1 MFSWKPMEMIGMPL
15 DSMGKAMV
23 VTLKCDREMALVA
36 AGDTA
41 TAVLLDTAQTC
52 TLLQGEGQVAAVA
65 LTPEFGLLAAAREEE
80 FSAAGP
86 ASKRRGV
93 VHVWQVP
100 SMQEAWT
107 APSGPLLEFSRDG
120 QVLVSLGPAGVQSWN
135 GAKGTPLASVDW
147 RGLKVRPH
155 GIAVSPDGSS
165 TAVAGPGVWLVS
177 IAGEVR
183 RLAAGDDVQD
193 AHSVAFSPGGTLL
206 AARCA
211 DGTIR
216 LWDTGSGSE
225 VRRWE
230 FPAQFV
236 RDPLAFTA
244 DGGLLVVA
252 SAGSIGGVHFWDLE
266 TGAEAGRLCA
276 EYPQLAPTAGAN
288 RVAISAG
295 AELVVFAY
303 VRPQEVQLQAWQIE
317 ES

>member
-23 VTLKCDREMALVA
+23 VTLKCDRELALVA

-65 LTPEFGLLAAAREEE
+65 LTPEFGLLAAV
-80 FSAAGP
+80 
-86 ASKRRGV
+86 RGEKLNAPGSGGQPRGML
-93 VHVWQVP
+93 HVWHVP
-100 SMQEAWT
+100 SMQEAWS
-107 APSGPLLEFSRDG
+107 APAGPLIEFSRDG
-120 QVLVSLGPAGVQSWN
+120 QVLASLGPAGVQSWH
-135 GAKGTPLASVDW
+135 GADGTPLASVDW
-147 RGLKVRPH
+147 RGLKTRPH
-155 GIAVSPDGSS
+155 GMAVSPDGSW

-177 IAGEVR
+177 TAGEVR
-183 RLAAGDDVQD
+183 QLAAGEDVQD
-193 AHSVAFSPGGTLL
+193 AHSVVFSPGGTLL

-230 FPAQFV
+230 FPTQFV

-244 DGGLLVVA
+244 DGGLLAVA
-252 SAGSIGGVHFWDLE
+252 SAGSIGGVYFWDLE
-266 TGAEAGRLCA
+266 TGAEVGRLSA
-276 EYPQLAPTAGAN
+276 EYPQMAPTAGAN

-303 VRPQEVQLQAWQIE
+303 LRPQEVQLLAWRIE